1 MGIKFLLVAE
11 IAEAGDDEARA
22 QELLDA
28 FRESVLPS
36 SEYGLTIYR
45 ATAQDLQ
52 SFGVTPPANYSNATP
67 GEVEP
72 AGEGI
77 GEIGVDDPSQTL
89 YQARKQ
95 VAEEEFGAYDFG
107 DWVVKD
113 TANWVEESPTC
124 WIRTVYFEDPD
135 DPDGPSVTGQ
145 FKIIWEEDTSLVQEV
160 DFRAPE

>member
-1 MGIKFLLVAE
+1 MGIKFLLVVE
-11 IAEAGDDEARA
+11 IPDAGDDDERA

-28 FRESVLPS
+28 FRESVLPA
-36 SEYGLTIYR
+36 SEYGLTFYR

-52 SFGVTPPANYSNATP
+52 SFGVTPLADYSNAAP
-67 GEVEP
+67 CEVVPVE
-72 AGEGI
+72 EGI
-77 GEIGVDDPSQTL
+77 DEIGLGHPFQTL

-113 TANWVEESPTC
+113 TANWEEEGPTC

-135 DPDGPSVTGQ
+135 DPDGPSITGH
-145 FKIIWEEDTSLVQEV
+145 FNITWEEDASLVQEV